1 MANVKK
7 ASFNLDEEIY
17 YQIKQIALDER
28 ITMTKLLTKW
38 TMEGLEKEL
47 IRLQKAEKEQKKL
60 QYY

>member
-7 ASFNLDEEIY
+7 ASFNLDEEVY
-17 YQIKQIALDER
+17 YQIKQIALDKR

-47 IRLQKAEKEQKKL
+47 IHLQKAEKEQKKL
-60 QYY
+60 QDY